1 MRADGRFVRLL
12 EPLRVKHVVLRN
24 RIMKSSTVLGFA
36 EEDGSAGPMLI
47 AHYEALAKGGVGLL
61 TVESS
66 CVDYPIGGKGQNRLR
81 IDEDAFIPSFSRVA
95 DAVHSHGC
103 PTILQLTHNGPAGKF
118 SGLQPIA
125 ASALAADEIPVSDP
139 RVKYDPPRQMTR
151 ADIEHATEK
160 HAEAAWRAQQAGFDG
175 VEVHAGHS
183 YLINSFLSRAWNRR
197 VDDYGCHSLETRARF
212 ATEII
217 KAIRARVGSDFVIGM
232 RVNGEEWGH
241 ERGITPE
248 ESSGFAKIF
257 ESAGLD
263 IIHVTGWGYG
273 YGAYSWVQYPEQ
285 LLYPQPTVPL
295 AKLVRKPGAIASRAA
310 AIKKAVSIPVI
321 AVGSLGP
328 ELGEWLLRQ
337 GMADVIAMGRG
348 LMADPDLPRKLMEG
362 RAEDIRPCMACLE
375 CRTPFQRYR
384 PTSCRVNAALGK
396 EAEYEIAPAQRKKRV
411 VVVGAGPAG
420 MEAARVAAERGHD
433 VVLYEKART
442 LGGSLPLAALIKGT
456 QIEDLPGLVTY
467 FENQLRKLGV
477 RVELQQTFTP
487 EIALALKPDA
497 IVVATG
503 GHRAIPHIRGIGQ
516 RHVLT
521 GDTLERKVTPYLR
534 LFGPR
539 LLGWMTK
546 FWLPVGQQV
555 VILGGRLQGC
565 QLAAFLV
572 KRGRQ
577 VSIVEAS
584 DQAGEGIPVAMKPRL
599 LEWLAEKGVQI
610 LTTTECNEITAG
622 GVIVQSHD
630 GTVRHLLADA
640 VIVALPLEPDAALA
654 DALQDVAAEVYRIGD
669 CSESRQILQAIADG
683 ARVGHSI

>member
-1 MRADGRFVRLL
+1 
-12 EPLRVKHVVLRN
+12 
-24 RIMKSSTVLGFA
+24 
-36 EEDGSAGPMLI
+36 
-47 AHYEALAKGGVGLL
+47 
-61 TVESS
+61 
-66 CVDYPIGGKGQNRLR
+66 
-81 IDEDAFIPSFSRVA
+81 
-95 DAVHSHGC
+95 
-103 PTILQLTHNGPAGKF
+103 
-118 SGLQPIA
+118 
-125 ASALAADEIPVSDP
+125 
-139 RVKYDPPRQMTR
+139 
-151 ADIEHATEK
+151 
-160 HAEAAWRAQQAGFDG
+160 
-175 VEVHAGHS
+175 
-183 YLINSFLSRAWNRR
+183 
-197 VDDYGCHSLETRARF
+197 
-212 ATEII
+212 
-217 KAIRARVGSDFVIGM
+217 
-232 RVNGEEWGH
+232 
-241 ERGITPE
+241 
-248 ESSGFAKIF
+248 
-257 ESAGLD
+257 
-263 IIHVTGWGYG
+263 
-273 YGAYSWVQYPEQ
+273 
-285 LLYPQPTVPL
+285 
-295 AKLVRKPGAIASRAA
+295 
-310 AIKKAVSIPVI
+310 
-321 AVGSLGP
+321 
-328 ELGEWLLRQ
+328 
-337 GMADVIAMGRG
+337 MGRG